1 MDISLGYNGLAIAFI
16 IIAAL
21 HLYVIVYSK
30 VRVTIKALLIPMVL
44 WYSLVLFYTPG
55 KLMGWPTPQPIP
67 DNSRVLSIMFREPF
81 KGRPGSIYILAV
93 SHVEINKSNIEEVLN
108 PKYIFGY
115 SEKNVARFYRLP
127 YERELHKRLKKGEKQ
142 AKEKGGFMRIDKGKK
157 VKIKK
162 KNNWV
167 FEEELRIEIVD
178 PKVLMPK

>member
-1 MDISLGYNGLAIAFI
+1 MDILLGYNGLATAFI

-30 VRVTIKALLIPMVL
+30 GGVVIKALLIPMVL
-44 WYSLVLFYTPG
+44 WYGLVLFYTPG

-67 DNSRVLSIMFREPF
+67 DNSRVLSMMFREPF
-81 KGRPGSIYILAV
+81 KGRPGSIYILVISRAG
-93 SHVEINKSNIEEVLN
+93 IGKSNIEEVLN

-115 SEKNVARFYRLP
+115 SEKNVPRLYRLP
-127 YERELHKRLKKGEKQ
+127 YKRELHKRLKDGERE
-142 AKEKGGFMRIDKGKK
+142 AKKKGGFMSISKGKK

-167 FEEELRIEIVD
+167 FDPETIIEIVD
-178 PKVLMPK
+178 PKTLMPK